1 MFSSHKVRL
10 NRFLAADG
18 RCLDVAIDHGVFNEH
33 AFLDGLEDLPAV
45 VRSLVEAGP
54 DAIQMNIGQADVL
67 LENFRPG
74 VMKKLGLDWD
84 AGPDREDERG
94 PYRQSARAARYDAGF
109 TTLEREG
116 RAYPCWCTPEWWC

>member
-33 AFLDGLEDLPAV
+33 AFLDGLEDMPAV

-67 LENFRPG
+67 QTI
-74 VMKKLGLDWD
+74 
-84 AGPDREDERG
+84 RG
-94 PYRQSARAARYDAGF
+94 HANLPSCSEPTWATS
-109 TTLEREG
+109 TTQPRT
-116 RAYPCWCTPEWWC
+116 R